1 MYLFLNNIREYKQ
14 EHGKVDFTSIEKLRE
29 NLIIENDVIK
39 GIRYEKQADSKKVKN
54 TYQST
59 L

>member
-1 MYLFLNNIREYKQ
+1 MEKLI
-14 EHGKVDFTSIEKLRE
+14 FTSIEKLHE
-29 NLIIENDVIK
+29 NLIIENDIIK